1 MSFWDSSAIL
11 PLLVDEPASRLV
23 REMMRSEEARTVW
36 WGSLV
41 ECHSA
46 LERRTRSGQLSGD
59 EKRQALQWLRQLA
72 RVWHEIVPTT
82 LLRDRAVRLLALHDL
97 RAADSL
103 QLAAA
108 LVWSG
113 EQPHGRAFVCLDT
126 KLRGSA
132 EQEGFTVLPET
143 LSP

>member
-1 MSFWDSSAIL
+1 MSFWDSSAL
-11 PLLVDEPASRLV
+11 VPLIVDEPASPVV
-23 REMMRSEEARTVW
+23 REIMRSQDAATVW

-46 LERRTRSGQLSGD
+46 LERRTRIGQMSAGQ
-59 EKRQALQWLRQLA
+59 KRQALLLLRQLA
-72 RVWHEIVPTT
+72 RAWHEILPAT
-82 LLRDRAVRLLALHDL
+82 LLRERALRLLALHDL

-113 EQPHGRAFVCLDT
+113 EQPHGLTFVCLDSR
-126 KLRGSA
+126 LRASA
-132 EQEGFTVLPET
+132 EQEGFTVLPQAF
-143 LSP
+143 S